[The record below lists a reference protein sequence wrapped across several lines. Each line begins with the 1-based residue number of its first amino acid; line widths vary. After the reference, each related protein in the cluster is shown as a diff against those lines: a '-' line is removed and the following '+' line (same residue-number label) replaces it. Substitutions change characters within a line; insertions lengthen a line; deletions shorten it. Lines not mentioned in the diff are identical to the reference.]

1 MLRSALTIGA
11 LLLGSGAAI
20 AAPDQTIPLG
30 PGSYIYWTSAYE
42 GGSDRYQEQL
52 IAQLDD
58 VQLFKTMNEY
68 SEGDESDYF
77 VLFSGIYFTLCDTE
91 MPTVDER
98 NALSNL
104 WPLTPGAVVE
114 IKSGD
119 GAKIEV
125 EEPMQYFLMGRTH
138 PAHAVSGTYYGDEE
152 SSEVLTVL
160 DDVKITVG
168 IHWDEGSKDSA
179 LLVTKPNAVASTE
192 VDTDL
197 IGTCAD
203 LWNTETE

>member
-11 LLLGSGAAI
+11 LVLGSGAAF
-20 AAPDQTIPLG
+20 AAPDQTFPLG
-30 PGSYIYWTSAYE
+30 PGSYIFWTSAYD

-52 IAQLDD
+52 IAQKDD

-68 SEGDESDYF
+68 SAGDESDYF
-77 VLFSGIYFTLCDTE
+77 ALFSGIYITLCDTE
-91 MPTVDER
+91 MPTADER
-98 NALSNL
+98 SAIADL
-104 WPLTPGAVVE
+104 WPLTPGAAVE

-125 EEPMQYFLMGRTH
+125 GEPTQYYLMGQYH
-138 PAHAVSGTYYGDEE
+138 PAHLVTGTYYGDEE
-152 SSEVLTVL
+152 SSETLTIL
-160 DDVKITVG
+160 DNVKLTVG
-168 IHWDEGSKDSA
+168 IDWDEGSKDRA
-179 LLVTKPNAVASTE
+179 MLVTKPNAVASTE